1 MVEVVQHFLKILL
14 FCYKKN
20 KNVIKI
26 KINRLYSLGGVMR
39 INLLFKITLVALVL
53 LGLSLRSAV
62 SAGGSDEEV
71 FPPKTLEKLKKNYT
85 SQQKKAKN
93 NDGIKAESGV
103 EKASSSDAQN
113 ATSKKDDQE
122 NSSSRQKVPEKGE
135 SAGNVLEDEP
145 LIADLTSII
154 DKDGIGE
161 VNVVWKISN
170 DGVTYRNIP
179 GASNQSFTPRQEHVG
194 KTLRVVLTYLD
205 GQGNLETLISE
216 PTTPVVNVNDKPT
229 GVVRLTGES
238 AEDSALILDVS
249 DVYDEDGMGPF
260 NFTWQRTSP
269 NTGWENYTEDDT
281 EVLNLRQEHVSYT
294 YRVRVE
300 YIDGFDNRE
309 VIYSNESEAV
319 RNVDDPVLGDV
330 VILGDEKEGE
340 VLEARTES
348 LTDDDGIASIDVAWE
363 RSRDGRN
370 WVSLT
375 GENTKKLN
383 LDQTVVG
390 SQVRVKATLVDRF
403 GVETVLHSQ
412 PTRIIENVNNVPI
425 GNVLIRRVSN

>member
-1 MVEVVQHFLKILL
+1 MRIKLL
-14 FCYKKN
+14 
-20 KNVIKI
+20 IKI
-26 KINRLYSLGGVMR
+26 TSV
-39 INLLFKITLVALVL
+39 VLVL

-71 FPPKTLEKLKKNYT
+71 FPPKTLEKLKKNYST
-85 SQQKKAKN
+85 EQKKSKGDSTDNGNREVKKSEQKESQNLSSTKN
-93 NDGIKAESGV
+93 E
-103 EKASSSDAQN
+103 EK
-113 ATSKKDDQE
+113 
-122 NSSSRQKVPEKGE
+122 NSSRDQNSTDT
-135 SAGNVLEDEP
+135 GNSVGDILEDEP

-170 DGVTYRNIP
+170 DGNSYRSIP
-179 GASNQSFTPRQEHVG
+179 GATNQSFTPRQEHVG
-194 KTLRVVLTYLD
+194 RTLRVVLTYLD

-216 PTTPVVNVNDKPT
+216 PTTPVINVNDKPT

-330 VILGDEKEGE
+330 VILGEEKEGS
-340 VLEARTES
+340 VLQARTDS
-348 LTDDDGIASIDVAWE
+348 LSDDDGIASIDVAWE

-412 PTRIIENVNNVPI
+412 PTRIIENVNNVPS

>member
-1 MVEVVQHFLKILL
+1 MRIKLL
-14 FCYKKN
+14 
-20 KNVIKI
+20 IKI
-26 KINRLYSLGGVMR
+26 TSV
-39 INLLFKITLVALVL
+39 VLVL

-71 FPPKTLEKLKKNYT
+71 FPPKTLEKLKKNYST
-85 SQQKKAKN
+85 EQKKSKSTSADDGNGEVTKSDDEKSQNLSSAANNKKN
-93 NDGIKAESGV
+93 SSRDQN
-103 EKASSSDAQN
+103 SSD
-113 ATSKKDDQE
+113 T
-122 NSSSRQKVPEKGE
+122 
-135 SAGNVLEDEP
+135 GNNVGDVLEDEP

-170 DGVTYRNIP
+170 DGKSYRTIP
-179 GASNQSFTPRQEHVG
+179 GATNQSFTPRQEHVG
-194 KTLRVVLTYLD
+194 RTLRVVLTYLD
-205 GQGNLETLISE
+205 GQGNLETLTSA
-216 PTTPVVNVNDKPT
+216 PTTPVINVNDKPT

-330 VILGDEKEGE
+330 VILGEEKEGS
-340 VLEARTES
+340 VLQARTDS
-348 LTDDDGIASIDVAWE
+348 LSDDDGIASIDVAWE

-403 GVETVLHSQ
+403 GIETVLHSQ

>member
-1 MVEVVQHFLKILL
+1 
-14 FCYKKN
+14 
-20 KNVIKI
+20 
-26 KINRLYSLGGVMR
+26 MR
-39 INLLFKITLVALVL
+39 INLLLKITLVVLVL

-85 SQQKKAKN
+85 TEQKKTKTDSEVKDARKSIAKDN
-93 NDGIKAESGV
+93 KDTT
-103 EKASSSDAQN
+103 
-113 ATSKKDDQE
+113 TSKNK
-122 NSSSRQKVPEKGE
+122 EK
-135 SAGNVLEDEP
+135 SAGSDQKRVEGGDSAGDVLEDAP

-170 DGVTYRNIP
+170 DGNTYRNIP
-179 GASNQSFTPRQEHVG
+179 GATNQSFTPRQEHVG

-205 GQGNLETLISE
+205 GQGNLETLTSAA
-216 PTTPVVNVNDKPT
+216 TTPVINVNDKPT

-330 VILGDEKEGE
+330 VIIGEEKEGA
-340 VLEARTES
+340 VLEARTDS
-348 LTDDDGIASIDVAWE
+348 LSDDDGIASIDVAWE

-375 GENTKKLN
+375 GENTRRLN

-390 SQVRVKATLVDRF
+390 SQVRIKATLVDRF

-412 PTRIIENVNNVPI
+412 PTRIIENVNNVPV

>member
-1 MVEVVQHFLKILL
+1 MRIKLL
-14 FCYKKN
+14 
-20 KNVIKI
+20 IKI
-26 KINRLYSLGGVMR
+26 TSV
-39 INLLFKITLVALVL
+39 VLVL

-71 FPPKTLEKLKKNYT
+71 FPPKTLEKLKKNYST
-85 SQQKKAKN
+85 EQKKSKSTSADNGNGEVKKSEETKSQN
-93 NDGIKAESGV
+93 L
-103 EKASSSDAQN
+103 SSAQN
-113 ATSKKDDQE
+113 NKK
-122 NSSSRQKVPEKGE
+122 NSSRDQNGTDTRDAVGD
-135 SAGNVLEDEP
+135 VLEDEP

-170 DGVTYRNIP
+170 DGNSYRTIP
-179 GASNQSFTPRQEHVG
+179 GATNQSFTPRQEHVG
-194 KTLRVVLTYLD
+194 RTLRVVLTYLD

-216 PTTPVVNVNDKPT
+216 PTTPVINVNDKPT

-330 VILGDEKEGE
+330 VILGEEKEGS
-340 VLEARTES
+340 VLEARTDS
-348 LTDDDGIASIDVAWE
+348 LSDDDGIASIDVAWE

-403 GVETVLHSQ
+403 GIETVLHSQ

>member
-1 MVEVVQHFLKILL
+1 
-14 FCYKKN
+14 
-20 KNVIKI
+20 
-26 KINRLYSLGGVMR
+26 MR

-85 SQQKKAKN
+85 SQQKKTKTDTAGQDNGTNQKSTAK
-93 NDGIKAESGV
+93 ESK
-103 EKASSSDAQN
+103 ETTSTKNKD
-113 ATSKKDDQE
+113 ATSSEDQ
-122 NSSSRQKVPEKGE
+122 
-135 SAGNVLEDEP
+135 NVSDRGDSTSDILEDEP

-170 DGVTYRNIP
+170 DGNVYRNIP
-179 GASNQSFTPRQEHVG
+179 GATNQSFTPRQEHVG

-205 GQGNLETLISE
+205 GQGNLETLTSS

-249 DVYDEDGMGPF
+249 DVFDEDGMGPF

-300 YIDGFDNRE
+300 YVDGFDNRE

-330 VILGDEKEGE
+330 VILGEEKEGAS
-340 VLEARTES
+340 LEARTDS
-348 LTDDDGIASIDVAWE
+348 LSDDDGIASIDVAWE

-375 GENTKKLN
+375 GENTKRLN

-412 PTRIIENVNNVPI
+412 PTRIIENVNNVPS

>member
-1 MVEVVQHFLKILL
+1 
-14 FCYKKN
+14 
-20 KNVIKI
+20 
-26 KINRLYSLGGVMR
+26 MR
-39 INLLFKITLVALVL
+39 INLLFKITTVALVL

-71 FPPKTLEKLKKNYT
+71 FPPKTLEKLKKNYST
-85 SQQKKAKN
+85 QQKKT
-93 NDGIKAESGV
+93 KADTSTENKSKVTNASAEGTKKTASTKSN
-103 EKASSSDAQN
+103 EASSDLSESN
-113 ATSKKDDQE
+113 PK
-122 NSSSRQKVPEKGE
+122 KGE
-135 SAGNVLEDEP
+135 STGDVLEDEP

-179 GASNQSFTPRQEHVG
+179 GATNQSFTPRQEHVG

-205 GQGNLETLISE
+205 GQGNLETLTSE
-216 PTTPVVNVNDKPT
+216 ATTPVVNVNDKPT

-300 YIDGFDNRE
+300 YIDGFDTRE

-330 VILGDEKEGE
+330 VILGEEKEGSM
-340 VLEARTES
+340 LEARTDS

-375 GENTKKLN
+375 GENTRSLN

-403 GVETVLHSQ
+403 GIETVLHSQ
-412 PTRIIENVNNVPI
+412 PTRIIENVNNVPV

>member
-1 MVEVVQHFLKILL
+1 
-14 FCYKKN
+14 
-20 KNVIKI
+20 
-26 KINRLYSLGGVMR
+26 MR
-39 INLLFKITLVALVL
+39 INLLLKITLVALVL

-71 FPPKTLEKLKKNYT
+71 FPPKTLEKLKKNYST
-85 SQQKKAKN
+85 QQQKTK
-93 NDGIKAESGV
+93 
-103 EKASSSDAQN
+103 SSSAERN
-113 ATSKKDDQE
+113 AKKSVKSAVKDKGGLAANNKNKDDKLNSDQTAVDR
-122 NSSSRQKVPEKGE
+122 SSSADG
-135 SAGNVLEDEP
+135 VLEDEP

-161 VNVVWKISN
+161 VNVVWKLSN
-170 DGVTYRNIP
+170 DGSSYRTIP
-179 GASNQSFTPRQEHVG
+179 GATNQSFTPRQEHVG

-205 GQGNLETLISE
+205 GQGNLETLTSA

-238 AEDSALILDVS
+238 AEDSALILDIS

-330 VILGDEKEGE
+330 VIMGEEKEGAI
-340 VLEARTES
+340 LEARTDS
-348 LTDDDGIASIDVAWE
+348 LSDDDGIASIDVAWE

-412 PTRIIENVNNVPI
+412 PTRIIENVNNVPV

>member
-1 MVEVVQHFLKILL
+1 
-14 FCYKKN
+14 
-20 KNVIKI
+20 
-26 KINRLYSLGGVMR
+26 MR
-39 INLLFKITLVALVL
+39 INLLLKITLVALVL

-85 SQQKKAKN
+85 SQQKKTKTDTAGQDNRTNQKSAAK
-93 NDGIKAESGV
+93 ESK
-103 EKASSSDAQN
+103 ETTSTKNRD
-113 ATSKKDDQE
+113 ATSSEDQ
-122 NSSSRQKVPEKGE
+122 
-135 SAGNVLEDEP
+135 NVSDRGDSTSDILEDEP

-170 DGVTYRNIP
+170 DGNVYRSIP
-179 GASNQSFTPRQEHVG
+179 GATNQSFTPRQEHVG

-205 GQGNLETLISE
+205 GQGNLETLTSS

-249 DVYDEDGMGPF
+249 DVFDEDGMGPF

-300 YIDGFDNRE
+300 YVDGFDNRE

-330 VILGDEKEGE
+330 VILGEEKEGAI
-340 VLEARTES
+340 LEARTDS
-348 LTDDDGIASIDVAWE
+348 LSDDDGIASIDVAWE

-375 GENTKKLN
+375 GENTKRLN

-412 PTRIIENVNNVPI
+412 PTRIIENVNNVPS

>member
-1 MVEVVQHFLKILL
+1 
-14 FCYKKN
+14 
-20 KNVIKI
+20 
-26 KINRLYSLGGVMR
+26 MR
-39 INLLFKITLVALVL
+39 INLLIKITSVVL
-53 LGLSLRSAV
+53 LLLALSLRSAV

-71 FPPKTLEKLKKNYT
+71 FPPKTLEKLKKNYST
-85 SQQKKAKN
+85 DQKKSKG
-93 NDGIKAESGV
+93 D
-103 EKASSSDAQN
+103 SSDNENRDVKKPEEKESQN
-113 ATSKKDDQE
+113 LSATKNE
-122 NSSSRQKVPEKGE
+122 ENNSSRDQNDTGR
-135 SAGNVLEDEP
+135 GNSVGDVLEDEP

-170 DGVTYRNIP
+170 DGSSYRTIP
-179 GASNQSFTPRQEHVG
+179 GATNQSFTPRQEHVG
-194 KTLRVVLTYLD
+194 RTLRVVLTYLD

-216 PTTPVVNVNDKPT
+216 PTTPVINVNDKPT

-260 NFTWQRTSP
+260 NYTWQRTSP

-330 VILGDEKEGE
+330 VILGEEKEGS
-340 VLEARTES
+340 VLQARTDS
-348 LTDDDGIASIDVAWE
+348 LSDDDGIASIDVAWE

-412 PTRIIENVNNVPI
+412 PTRIIENVNNVPS

>member
-1 MVEVVQHFLKILL
+1 MGTEKV
-14 FCYKKN
+14 KKSEE
-20 KNVIKI
+20 KK
-26 KINRLYSLGGVMR
+26 SQ
-39 INLLFKITLVALVL
+39 NL
-53 LGLSLRSAV
+53 SS
-62 SAGGSDEEV
+62 
-71 FPPKTLEKLKKNYT
+71 
-85 SQQKKAKN
+85 AKN
-93 NDGIKAESGV
+93 N
-103 EKASSSDAQN
+103 
-113 ATSKKDDQE
+113 KK
-122 NSSSRQKVPEKGE
+122 NSSRDQN
-135 SAGNVLEDEP
+135 SADTGNSVGDVLEDEP

-170 DGVTYRNIP
+170 DGNSYRTIP
-179 GASNQSFTPRQEHVG
+179 GATNQSFTPRQEHVG
-194 KTLRVVLTYLD
+194 RTLRVVLTYLD

-216 PTTPVVNVNDKPT
+216 PTTPVINVNDKPT

-330 VILGDEKEGE
+330 VILGEEKEGS
-340 VLEARTES
+340 VLEARTDS
-348 LTDDDGIASIDVAWE
+348 LSDDDGIASIDVAWE

>member
-1 MVEVVQHFLKILL
+1 
-14 FCYKKN
+14 
-20 KNVIKI
+20 
-26 KINRLYSLGGVMR
+26 MR

-53 LGLSLRSAV
+53 VGLSLRSAV

-71 FPPKTLEKLKKNYT
+71 FPPKTLEKLKKNY
-85 SQQKKAKN
+85 SAEQKKIEGSNSGSGIEKDQTLEETSSKGVSSAENKEN
-93 NDGIKAESGV
+93 TSGSDQNDANKRDGG
-103 EKASSSDAQN
+103 
-113 ATSKKDDQE
+113 
-122 NSSSRQKVPEKGE
+122 
-135 SAGNVLEDEP
+135 AGDILEDEP

-170 DGVTYRNIP
+170 DGTSYRNIP
-179 GASNQSFTPRQEHVG
+179 GATNQSFTPRQEHVG
-194 KTLRVVLTYLD
+194 RTLRVVLTYLD
-205 GQGNLETLISE
+205 GQGNLETLTSAA
-216 PTTPVVNVNDKPT
+216 TTPVVNVNDKPT

-281 EVLNLRQEHVSYT
+281 EVLNLRQEHVSFT

-300 YIDGFDNRE
+300 YIDGFNNRE

-319 RNVDDPVLGDV
+319 RNIDDPVLGDV
-330 VILGDEKEGE
+330 VILGEEKEGS
-340 VLEARTES
+340 VLEARTDS
-348 LTDDDGIASIDVAWE
+348 LSDDDGIASIDVAWE

-375 GENTKKLN
+375 GENTKRLN

-403 GVETVLHSQ
+403 GIETVLHSQ
-412 PTRIIENVNNVPI
+412 PTRIIENVNNVPV

>member
-1 MVEVVQHFLKILL
+1 
-14 FCYKKN
+14 
-20 KNVIKI
+20 
-26 KINRLYSLGGVMR
+26 MR
-39 INLLFKITLVALVL
+39 INLLFKITTVALVL

-71 FPPKTLEKLKKNYT
+71 FPPKTLEKLKKNYST
-85 SQQKKAKN
+85 QQKKT
-93 NDGIKAESGV
+93 KAG
-103 EKASSSDAQN
+103 ASSENKNKVTNASAEGTKKTASTKSNEVSSDSSESN
-113 ATSKKDDQE
+113 LKK
-122 NSSSRQKVPEKGE
+122 VE
-135 SAGNVLEDEP
+135 STGDVLEDEP

-161 VNVVWKISN
+161 VNVVWKISS

-179 GASNQSFTPRQEHVG
+179 GATNQSFTPRQEHVG

-205 GQGNLETLISE
+205 GQGNLETLTSE
-216 PTTPVVNVNDKPT
+216 ATTPVVNVNDKPT

-300 YIDGFDNRE
+300 YIDGFDTRE

-330 VILGDEKEGE
+330 VILGEEKEGSI
-340 VLEARTES
+340 LEARTDS

-375 GENTKKLN
+375 GENTRSLN

-403 GVETVLHSQ
+403 GIETVLHSQ
-412 PTRIIENVNNVPI
+412 PTRIIENVNNVPV

>member
-1 MVEVVQHFLKILL
+1 MRIKLI
-14 FCYKKN
+14 
-20 KNVIKI
+20 IKI
-26 KINRLYSLGGVMR
+26 TSV
-39 INLLFKITLVALVL
+39 VLVL

-71 FPPKTLEKLKKNYT
+71 FPPKTLEKLKKNYST
-85 SQQKKAKN
+85 EQKKNK
-93 NDGIKAESGV
+93 
-103 EKASSSDAQN
+103 SSSDDVENKEVKKLEEKKSQN
-113 ATSKKDDQE
+113 LTSAKDKEKSTTKDQNRTDAE
-122 NSSSRQKVPEKGE
+122 NSVGD
-135 SAGNVLEDEP
+135 VLEDEP

-170 DGVTYRNIP
+170 DGNSYRSIP
-179 GASNQSFTPRQEHVG
+179 GATNQSFTPRQEHVG
-194 KTLRVVLTYLD
+194 RTLRVVLTYLD
-205 GQGNLETLISE
+205 GQGNLETLISA
-216 PTTPVVNVNDKPT
+216 PTTPVINVNDKPT

-300 YIDGFDNRE
+300 YVDGFDNRE

-330 VILGDEKEGE
+330 VILGEEKEGA
-340 VLEARTES
+340 VLEARTDS
-348 LTDDDGIASIDVAWE
+348 LSDDDGIASIDVAWE

>member
-1 MVEVVQHFLKILL
+1 
-14 FCYKKN
+14 
-20 KNVIKI
+20 
-26 KINRLYSLGGVMR
+26 MR
-39 INLLFKITLVALVL
+39 INLLLKITLVVLVL

-85 SQQKKAKN
+85 TEQKKTKN
-93 NDGIKAESGV
+93 DSEVRDGG
-103 EKASSSDAQN
+103 DAQKSTAKDN
-113 ATSKKDDQE
+113 KDATTSKNKEKSSGSDQKRADRGD
-122 NSSSRQKVPEKGE
+122 STGD
-135 SAGNVLEDEP
+135 VLEDEP

-170 DGVTYRNIP
+170 DGNSYRTIP
-179 GASNQSFTPRQEHVG
+179 GATNQSFTPRQEHVG

-205 GQGNLETLISE
+205 GQGNLETLTSAA
-216 PTTPVVNVNDKPT
+216 TTPVINVNDKPT

-330 VILGDEKEGE
+330 VIIREEKEGA
-340 VLEARTES
+340 VLEARTDS
-348 LTDDDGIASIDVAWE
+348 LSDDDGIASIDVAWE

-375 GENTKKLN
+375 GENTKRLN

-390 SQVRVKATLVDRF
+390 SQVRIKATLVDRF

-412 PTRIIENVNNVPI
+412 PTRIIENVNNVPV

>member
-1 MVEVVQHFLKILL
+1 
-14 FCYKKN
+14 
-20 KNVIKI
+20 
-26 KINRLYSLGGVMR
+26 MR
-39 INLLFKITLVALVL
+39 INLLLKITLVALVL

-71 FPPKTLEKLKKNYT
+71 FPPKTLEKLKKNY
-85 SQQKKAKN
+85 SAKQQKKKN
-93 NDGIKAESGV
+93 SNAEEGSEKSVKSATEDKGRSVASNNKNDDNLNSDQTGV
-103 EKASSSDAQN
+103 DRA
-113 ATSKKDDQE
+113 
-122 NSSSRQKVPEKGE
+122 NSTDG
-135 SAGNVLEDEP
+135 VLEDEP

-161 VNVVWKISN
+161 VNVVWKLSS
-170 DGVTYRNIP
+170 DGSSYRTIP
-179 GASNQSFTPRQEHVG
+179 GATNQSFTPRQEHVG

-205 GQGNLETLISE
+205 GQGNLETLTSA

-238 AEDSALILDVS
+238 AEDSALILDIS

-300 YIDGFDNRE
+300 YVDGFDNRE

-319 RNVDDPVLGDV
+319 RNIDDPVLGDV
-330 VILGDEKEGE
+330 VIMGEEKEGAI
-340 VLEARTES
+340 LEARTDS
-348 LTDDDGIASIDVAWE
+348 LSDDDGIASIDVAWE

-412 PTRIIENVNNVPI
+412 PTRIIENVNNVPV

>member
-1 MVEVVQHFLKILL
+1 
-14 FCYKKN
+14 
-20 KNVIKI
+20 
-26 KINRLYSLGGVMR
+26 MR
-39 INLLFKITLVALVL
+39 INLLFKITMVALVL

-85 SQQKKAKN
+85 TQKKKTKTDTSETNSGTTQKSTAKQSKETTSTKKKN
-93 NDGIKAESGV
+93 T
-103 EKASSSDAQN
+103 SSSADQN
-113 ATSKKDDQE
+113 VSDRGD
-122 NSSSRQKVPEKGE
+122 
-135 SAGNVLEDEP
+135 SAVDVLEDEP

-170 DGVTYRNIP
+170 DGNSYRSIP
-179 GASNQSFTPRQEHVG
+179 GATNQSFTPRQEHVG

-205 GQGNLETLISE
+205 GQGNLETLTSE
-216 PTTPVVNVNDKPT
+216 PTTPVINVNDKPT

-249 DVYDEDGMGPF
+249 DVFDEDGMGPF

-300 YIDGFDNRE
+300 YVDGFDNRE

-330 VILGDEKEGE
+330 VILGEEKEGAI
-340 VLEARTES
+340 LEARTDS
-348 LTDDDGIASIDVAWE
+348 LSDDDGIASIDVAWE

-375 GENTKKLN
+375 GENTKRLN

-403 GVETVLHSQ
+403 GIETVLHSQ
-412 PTRIIENVNNVPI
+412 PTRIIENVNNVPV

>member
-1 MVEVVQHFLKILL
+1 
-14 FCYKKN
+14 
-20 KNVIKI
+20 
-26 KINRLYSLGGVMR
+26 MR
-39 INLLFKITLVALVL
+39 INLLLKITLVAFVL

-71 FPPKTLEKLKKNYT
+71 FPPKTLEKLKKNYST
-85 SQQKKAKN
+85 QQKK
-93 NDGIKAESGV
+93 IKSDSTQRGS
-103 EKASSSDAQN
+103 EKSEKSSVKGKDEVASSETKDKSANSDQTRAG
-113 ATSKKDDQE
+113 
-122 NSSSRQKVPEKGE
+122 SS
-135 SAGNVLEDEP
+135 GNVGGVLEDEP

-161 VNVVWKISN
+161 VNVVWKLSN
-170 DGVTYRNIP
+170 DGSSYRTIP
-179 GASNQSFTPRQEHVG
+179 GATNQSFTPRQEHVG

-205 GQGNLETLISE
+205 GQGNLETLTSA

-238 AEDSALILDVS
+238 SEDSALILDIS

-330 VILGDEKEGE
+330 VIMGEEKEGAM
-340 VLEARTES
+340 LEARTDS
-348 LTDDDGIASIDVAWE
+348 LSDDDGIASIGVAWE

-375 GENTKKLN
+375 GENTKNLR

-403 GVETVLHSQ
+403 GIETVLHSQ
-412 PTRIIENVNNVPI
+412 PTRIIENVNNVPV

>member
-1 MVEVVQHFLKILL
+1 
-14 FCYKKN
+14 
-20 KNVIKI
+20 
-26 KINRLYSLGGVMR
+26 MR
-39 INLLFKITLVALVL
+39 INLLFKITTVALVL

-71 FPPKTLEKLKKNYT
+71 FPPKTLEKLKKNYST
-85 SQQKKAKN
+85 QQKKTKADTSSENKN
-93 NDGIKAESGV
+93 KVTNASAEGT
-103 EKASSSDAQN
+103 KKTASTKSNEASPDLSESSP
-113 ATSKKDDQE
+113 KK
-122 NSSSRQKVPEKGE
+122 RE
-135 SAGNVLEDEP
+135 STGDVLEDEP

-161 VNVVWKISN
+161 VNVVWKISS

-179 GASNQSFTPRQEHVG
+179 GATNQSFTPRQEHVG

-205 GQGNLETLISE
+205 GQGNLETLTSE
-216 PTTPVVNVNDKPT
+216 ATTPVVNVNDKPT

-300 YIDGFDNRE
+300 YIDGFDTRE

-330 VILGDEKEGE
+330 VILGEEKEGSI
-340 VLEARTES
+340 LEARTDS

-375 GENTKKLN
+375 GENTRSLN

-403 GVETVLHSQ
+403 GIETVLHSQ
-412 PTRIIENVNNVPI
+412 PTRIIENVNNVPV

>member
-1 MVEVVQHFLKILL
+1 MQ
-14 FCYKKN
+14 
-20 KNVIKI
+20 
-26 KINRLYSLGGVMR
+26 
-39 INLLFKITLVALVL
+39 INLLIKTIVVASVL
-53 LGLSLRSAV
+53 FGLSIKSAV

-71 FPPKTLEKLKKNYT
+71 FPPKTLEKLKKTYSND
-85 SQQKKAKN
+85 KKAETTKKSSEEKKKKKETSN
-93 NDGIKAESGV
+93 SGSASTSTSSN
-103 EKASSSDAQN
+103 ASSGSSQTQSDQAN
-113 ATSKKDDQE
+113 ATI
-122 NSSSRQKVPEKGE
+122 
-135 SAGNVLEDEP
+135 ANVLEDEP
-145 LIADLTSII
+145 LIADLTTII

-161 VNVVWKISN
+161 VNVVWKISS
-170 DGVTYRNIP
+170 DGSAYRTIP
-179 GASNQSFTPRQEHVG
+179 GATNQSFTPRQEHVG
-194 KTLRVVLTYLD
+194 KTLKVSLTYLD

-216 PTTPVVNVNDKPT
+216 ATTQVVNVNDKPT
-229 GVVRLTGES
+229 GIARLTGES
-238 AEDSALILDVS
+238 AEDSAFILDVS
-249 DVYDEDGMGPF
+249 DIYDEDGMGPF

-269 NTGWENYTEDDT
+269 NSGWENYSEDDT
-281 EVLNLRQEHVSYT
+281 EVLNLRQEHVSFT

-330 VILGDEKEGE
+330 VILGEEKEGA
-340 VLEARTES
+340 VLEARTAS
-348 LTDDDGIASIDVAWE
+348 LSDDDGIASIGVAWE

-375 GENTKKLN
+375 GENTKRLS

-390 SQVRVKATLVDRF
+390 SQVRVKATLVDKF

-412 PTRIIENVNNVPI
+412 PTRIIENVNNVPV

>member
-1 MVEVVQHFLKILL
+1 MKGNENS
-14 FCYKKN
+14 KK
-20 KNVIKI
+20 
-26 KINRLYSLGGVMR
+26 
-39 INLLFKITLVALVL
+39 
-53 LGLSLRSAV
+53 SATKDKDG
-62 SAGGSDEEV
+62 SAAS
-71 FPPKTLEKLKKNYT
+71 N
-85 SQQKKAKN
+85 N
-93 NDGIKAESGV
+93 NDDDNLNSDQTNV
-103 EKASSSDAQN
+103 DRASSTDS
-113 ATSKKDDQE
+113 
-122 NSSSRQKVPEKGE
+122 
-135 SAGNVLEDEP
+135 VLEDEP

-161 VNVVWKISN
+161 VNVVWKLSN
-170 DGVTYRNIP
+170 DGSSYRTIP
-179 GASNQSFTPRQEHVG
+179 GATNQSFTPRQEHVG

-205 GQGNLETLISE
+205 GQGNLETLTSA

-238 AEDSALILDVS
+238 AEDSALILDIS

-319 RNVDDPVLGDV
+319 RNIDDPVLGDV
-330 VILGDEKEGE
+330 VIMGEEKEGA

-348 LTDDDGIASIDVAWE
+348 LSDDDGIASIDVAWE

-412 PTRIIENVNNVPI
+412 PTRIIENVNNVPV

>member
-1 MVEVVQHFLKILL
+1 M
-14 FCYKKN
+14 
-20 KNVIKI
+20 
-26 KINRLYSLGGVMR
+26 RL
-39 INLLFKITLVALVL
+39 NLLFKITMVALVL

-85 SQQKKAKN
+85 TQKKKTKTDTSKN
-93 NDGIKAESGV
+93 NSGTTNKSTAK
-103 EKASSSDAQN
+103 EAKET
-113 ATSKKDDQE
+113 TSTKKKDTGSTADQ
-122 NSSSRQKVPEKGE
+122 NVSDRDD
-135 SAGNVLEDEP
+135 SAVDVLEDEP

-170 DGVTYRNIP
+170 DGNSYRSIP
-179 GASNQSFTPRQEHVG
+179 GATNQSFTPRQEHVG

-205 GQGNLETLISE
+205 GQGNLETLTSE
-216 PTTPVVNVNDKPT
+216 PTTPVINVNDKPT

-249 DVYDEDGMGPF
+249 DVFDEDGMGPF

-300 YIDGFDNRE
+300 YVDGFDNRE

-330 VILGDEKEGE
+330 VILGEEKEGAI
-340 VLEARTES
+340 LEARTDS
-348 LTDDDGIASIDVAWE
+348 LSDDDGIASIDVAWE
-363 RSRDGRN
+363 RRRDGRN

-375 GENTKKLN
+375 GENTKRLN

-403 GVETVLHSQ
+403 GIETVLHSQ
-412 PTRIIENVNNVPI
+412 PTRIIENVNNVPV

>member
-1 MVEVVQHFLKILL
+1 
-14 FCYKKN
+14 
-20 KNVIKI
+20 
-26 KINRLYSLGGVMR
+26 MR
-39 INLLFKITLVALVL
+39 INLLFKITTVALVL

-71 FPPKTLEKLKKNYT
+71 FPPKTLEKLKKNYST
-85 SQQKKAKN
+85 QQKKTKADTSSENKN
-93 NDGIKAESGV
+93 KVTNAAAEGTKKTASTKSN
-103 EKASSSDAQN
+103 EASSDLSESN
-113 ATSKKDDQE
+113 PK
-122 NSSSRQKVPEKGE
+122 KGE
-135 SAGNVLEDEP
+135 STGDVLEDEP

-161 VNVVWKISN
+161 VNVVWKISS

-179 GASNQSFTPRQEHVG
+179 GATNQSFTPRQEHVG

-205 GQGNLETLISE
+205 GQGNLETLTSE
-216 PTTPVVNVNDKPT
+216 ATTPVVNVNDKPT

-300 YIDGFDNRE
+300 YIDGFDTRE

-330 VILGDEKEGE
+330 VILGEEKEGSI
-340 VLEARTES
+340 LEARTDS

-375 GENTKKLN
+375 GENTRSLN

-403 GVETVLHSQ
+403 GIETVLHSQ
-412 PTRIIENVNNVPI
+412 PTRIIENVNNVPV

>member
-1 MVEVVQHFLKILL
+1 
-14 FCYKKN
+14 
-20 KNVIKI
+20 
-26 KINRLYSLGGVMR
+26 MR
-39 INLLFKITLVALVL
+39 INLLLKITTVALVL
-53 LGLSLRSAV
+53 LGLSLKSAV

-71 FPPKTLEKLKKNYT
+71 FPPKTLEKLKKNYST
-85 SQQKKAKN
+85 EQKKTKSDTSNKEKNEVQNASAKEAEKATSSKN
-93 NDGIKAESGV
+93 N
-103 EKASSSDAQN
+103 
-113 ATSKKDDQE
+113 E
-122 NSSSRQKVPEKGE
+122 NSSSLSESNTKKGE
-135 SAGNVLEDEP
+135 SSGDVLEDEP

-179 GASNQSFTPRQEHVG
+179 GATNQSFTPRQQHVG

-205 GQGNLETLISE
+205 GQGNLETLTSD
-216 PTTPVVNVNDKPT
+216 PTSPVVNVNDKPT

-309 VIYSNESEAV
+309 IIYSNESEAV

-330 VILGDEKEGE
+330 VILGEEKEGA
-340 VLEARTES
+340 VLKARTES
-348 LTDDDGIASIDVAWE
+348 LSDDDGIASIDVAWE

-375 GENTKKLN
+375 GENTKTLN

-412 PTRIIENVNNVPI
+412 PTRIIENVNNVPV

>member
-1 MVEVVQHFLKILL
+1 MRIELLLKITS
-14 FCYKKN
+14 
-20 KNVIKI
+20 V
-26 KINRLYSLGGVMR
+26 V
-39 INLLFKITLVALVL
+39 LVL

-71 FPPKTLEKLKKNYT
+71 FPPKTLEKLKKNYST
-85 SQQKKAKN
+85 EQKKSKSTSADNGNGELKKSEDKKTQNLSSAANNEKN
-93 NDGIKAESGV
+93 SSRDQN
-103 EKASSSDAQN
+103 SSDSGSN
-113 ATSKKDDQE
+113 VGD
-122 NSSSRQKVPEKGE
+122 
-135 SAGNVLEDEP
+135 VLEDEP

-161 VNVVWKISN
+161 VNVVWKISS
-170 DGVTYRNIP
+170 DGKSYRTIP
-179 GASNQSFTPRQEHVG
+179 GATNQSFTPRQEHVG
-194 KTLRVVLTYLD
+194 RTLRVVLTYLD
-205 GQGNLETLISE
+205 GQGNLETLTSA
-216 PTTPVVNVNDKPT
+216 PTTPVINVNDKPT

-269 NTGWENYTEDDT
+269 NTGWENYSEDDT

-309 VIYSNESEAV
+309 VVYSNESEAV

-330 VILGDEKEGE
+330 VILGEEKEGS
-340 VLEARTES
+340 VLEARTDS
-348 LTDDDGIASIDVAWE
+348 LSDDDGIASIDVAWE

>member
-1 MVEVVQHFLKILL
+1 
-14 FCYKKN
+14 
-20 KNVIKI
+20 
-26 KINRLYSLGGVMR
+26 MR
-39 INLLFKITLVALVL
+39 INLLFKITTVALVL

-71 FPPKTLEKLKKNYT
+71 FPPKTLEKLKKNYST
-85 SQQKKAKN
+85 QQKKTKSDTSSENKN
-93 NDGIKAESGV
+93 KVTNSSAEGTKKTGSTKSN
-103 EKASSSDAQN
+103 EASSDLSGSN
-113 ATSKKDDQE
+113 PK
-122 NSSSRQKVPEKGE
+122 KGE
-135 SAGNVLEDEP
+135 STGDVLEDAP

-161 VNVVWKISN
+161 VNVVWKISS

-179 GASNQSFTPRQEHVG
+179 GATNQSFTPRQEHVG

-205 GQGNLETLISE
+205 GQGNLETLTSE
-216 PTTPVVNVNDKPT
+216 ATTPVVNVNDKPT

-330 VILGDEKEGE
+330 VILGEEKEGSI
-340 VLEARTES
+340 LEARTDS

-375 GENTKKLN
+375 GENTTSLN

-403 GVETVLHSQ
+403 GIETVLHSQ
-412 PTRIIENVNNVPI
+412 PTRIIENVNNVPV

>member
-1 MVEVVQHFLKILL
+1 MRIKLL
-14 FCYKKN
+14 
-20 KNVIKI
+20 IKI
-26 KINRLYSLGGVMR
+26 TSV
-39 INLLFKITLVALVL
+39 VLVL

-71 FPPKTLEKLKKNYT
+71 FPPKTLEKLKKNYST
-85 SQQKKAKN
+85 DQKKSKSTIADKGN
-93 NDGIKAESGV
+93 GEVKKPEEKKSQNLSSAESNNENV
-103 EKASSSDAQN
+103 TRDQN
-113 ATSKKDDQE
+113 RANTK
-122 NSSSRQKVPEKGE
+122 NSVGDI
-135 SAGNVLEDEP
+135 LEDEP

-170 DGVTYRNIP
+170 DGSSFRTIP
-179 GASNQSFTPRQEHVG
+179 GATNQSFTPRQEHVG
-194 KTLRVVLTYLD
+194 RTLRVVLTYLD
-205 GQGNLETLISE
+205 GQGNLETLVSA
-216 PTTPVVNVNDKPT
+216 PTSPVINVNDKPT

-260 NFTWQRTSP
+260 NYTWQRTSP

-330 VILGDEKEGE
+330 VILGEEKEGS
-340 VLEARTES
+340 VLEARTDS
-348 LTDDDGIASIDVAWE
+348 LSDDDGIASIDVAWE

-403 GVETVLHSQ
+403 GIETVLHSQ

>member
-1 MVEVVQHFLKILL
+1 
-14 FCYKKN
+14 
-20 KNVIKI
+20 
-26 KINRLYSLGGVMR
+26 MR
-39 INLLFKITLVALVL
+39 INLLFKITTVALVL

-71 FPPKTLEKLKKNYT
+71 FPPKTLEKLKKNYST
-85 SQQKKAKN
+85 QQKKTKAGTSSENKN
-93 NDGIKAESGV
+93 KVTNASAEGTKKTASTKSN
-103 EKASSSDAQN
+103 EASSDLSESN
-113 ATSKKDDQE
+113 TK
-122 NSSSRQKVPEKGE
+122 NGE
-135 SAGNVLEDEP
+135 STGNVLEDEP

-179 GASNQSFTPRQEHVG
+179 GATNQSFTPRQEHVG

-205 GQGNLETLISE
+205 GQGNLETLTSE
-216 PTTPVVNVNDKPT
+216 ATTPVVNVNDKPT

-300 YIDGFDNRE
+300 YIDGFDTRE

-330 VILGDEKEGE
+330 VILGEEKEGSI
-340 VLEARTES
+340 LEARTDS

-375 GENTKKLN
+375 GENTKSLN

-403 GVETVLHSQ
+403 GIETVLHSQ
-412 PTRIIENVNNVPI
+412 PTRIIENVNNVPV

>member
-1 MVEVVQHFLKILL
+1 
-14 FCYKKN
+14 
-20 KNVIKI
+20 
-26 KINRLYSLGGVMR
+26 MR
-39 INLLFKITLVALVL
+39 INLLFKITTVALVL

-71 FPPKTLEKLKKNYT
+71 FPPKTLEKLKKNYST
-85 SQQKKAKN
+85 QQKKTKADTSTEN
-93 NDGIKAESGV
+93 NSKVTNASAEGTKKTASTKSN
-103 EKASSSDAQN
+103 EASSDLS
-113 ATSKKDDQE
+113 E
-122 NSSSRQKVPEKGE
+122 SSPKKGE
-135 SAGNVLEDEP
+135 STGDVLEDEP

-161 VNVVWKISN
+161 VNVVWKISS

-179 GASNQSFTPRQEHVG
+179 GATNQSFTPRQEHVG

-205 GQGNLETLISE
+205 GQGNLETLTSE
-216 PTTPVVNVNDKPT
+216 ATTPVVNVNDKPT

-300 YIDGFDNRE
+300 YIDGFDTRE

-330 VILGDEKEGE
+330 VILGEEKEGSI
-340 VLEARTES
+340 LEARTDS

-375 GENTKKLN
+375 GENTRSLN

-403 GVETVLHSQ
+403 GIETVLHSQ
-412 PTRIIENVNNVPI
+412 PTRIIENVNNVPV

>member
-1 MVEVVQHFLKILL
+1 
-14 FCYKKN
+14 
-20 KNVIKI
+20 
-26 KINRLYSLGGVMR
+26 MR
-39 INLLFKITLVALVL
+39 INLLLKITLVVLVL

-85 SQQKKAKN
+85 TEQKKTKTDSEVKDGGDARKSIAK
-93 NDGIKAESGV
+93 DDK
-103 EKASSSDAQN
+103 DTT
-113 ATSKKDDQE
+113 TSKNKEKNSGSDQKLAE
-122 NSSSRQKVPEKGE
+122 GGD
-135 SAGNVLEDEP
+135 SAGDVLEDEP

-170 DGVTYRNIP
+170 DGNTYRNIP
-179 GASNQSFTPRQEHVG
+179 GATNQSFTPRQEHVG

-205 GQGNLETLISE
+205 GQGNLETLTSAA
-216 PTTPVVNVNDKPT
+216 TTPVINVNDKPT

-330 VILGDEKEGE
+330 VIIGEEKEGA
-340 VLEARTES
+340 VLEARTDS
-348 LTDDDGIASIDVAWE
+348 LSDDDGIASIDVAWE

-375 GENTKKLN
+375 GENTRRLN

-390 SQVRVKATLVDRF
+390 SQVRIKATLVDRF

-412 PTRIIENVNNVPI
+412 PTRIIENVNNVPV

>member
-1 MVEVVQHFLKILL
+1 
-14 FCYKKN
+14 
-20 KNVIKI
+20 
-26 KINRLYSLGGVMR
+26 MR
-39 INLLFKITLVALVL
+39 INLLFKITTVALVL

-71 FPPKTLEKLKKNYT
+71 FPPKTLEKLKKNYST
-85 SQQKKAKN
+85 QQKKT
-93 NDGIKAESGV
+93 KADTSSENRNKVTSASA
-103 EKASSSDAQN
+103 EDTKKTASTKSNEASSDLSESN
-113 ATSKKDDQE
+113 PK
-122 NSSSRQKVPEKGE
+122 KGE
-135 SAGNVLEDEP
+135 STGDVLEDEP

-161 VNVVWKISN
+161 VNVVWKISS

-179 GASNQSFTPRQEHVG
+179 GATNQSFTPRQEHVG

-205 GQGNLETLISE
+205 GQGNLETLTSE
-216 PTTPVVNVNDKPT
+216 ATTPVVNVNDKPT

-260 NFTWQRTSP
+260 NYTWQRTSP

-300 YIDGFDNRE
+300 YIDGFDTRE

-330 VILGDEKEGE
+330 VILGEEKEGSI
-340 VLEARTES
+340 LEARTDS

-375 GENTKKLN
+375 GENTRSLN

-403 GVETVLHSQ
+403 GIETVLHSQ
-412 PTRIIENVNNVPI
+412 PTRIIENVNNVPV

>member
-1 MVEVVQHFLKILL
+1 
-14 FCYKKN
+14 
-20 KNVIKI
+20 
-26 KINRLYSLGGVMR
+26 MR
-39 INLLFKITLVALVL
+39 INLLLKITLVALVL

-71 FPPKTLEKLKKNYT
+71 FPPKTLEKLKKNY
-85 SQQKKAKN
+85 SAKQQKKKNSDAVKGSEKSVKSATKDKDGSVASNN
-93 NDGIKAESGV
+93 NDDDNLNSDQTRV
-103 EKASSSDAQN
+103 DRASSTD
-113 ATSKKDDQE
+113 
-122 NSSSRQKVPEKGE
+122 G
-135 SAGNVLEDEP
+135 VLEDEP

-161 VNVVWKISN
+161 VNVVWKLSS
-170 DGVTYRNIP
+170 DGSSYRTIP
-179 GASNQSFTPRQEHVG
+179 GATNQSFTPRQEHVG

-205 GQGNLETLISE
+205 GQGNLETLTSA

-238 AEDSALILDVS
+238 AEDSALILDIS

-319 RNVDDPVLGDV
+319 RNIDDPVLGDV
-330 VILGDEKEGE
+330 VIMGEEKEGA
-340 VLEARTES
+340 VLEARTDS
-348 LTDDDGIASIDVAWE
+348 LSDDDGIASIDVAWE

-412 PTRIIENVNNVPI
+412 PTRIIENVNNVPV

>member
-1 MVEVVQHFLKILL
+1 
-14 FCYKKN
+14 
-20 KNVIKI
+20 
-26 KINRLYSLGGVMR
+26 MR
-39 INLLFKITLVALVL
+39 INLLFKITMVALVL

-85 SQQKKAKN
+85 TQKKKTKTDTSKN
-93 NDGIKAESGV
+93 NSVTTNKSTAKEAK
-103 EKASSSDAQN
+103 ETTPTK
-113 ATSKKDDQE
+113 KKDTGSTADQ
-122 NSSSRQKVPEKGE
+122 NVSDRDD
-135 SAGNVLEDEP
+135 SAVDVLEDEP

-170 DGVTYRNIP
+170 DGNTYRSIP
-179 GASNQSFTPRQEHVG
+179 GATNQSFTPRQEHVG

-205 GQGNLETLISE
+205 GQGNLETLTSE
-216 PTTPVVNVNDKPT
+216 PTTPVINVNDKPT

-249 DVYDEDGMGPF
+249 DVFDEDGMGPF

-281 EVLNLRQEHVSYT
+281 EVLNLRQEHVSFT

-300 YIDGFDNRE
+300 YVDGFDNRE

-330 VILGDEKEGE
+330 VILGEEKEGAI
-340 VLEARTES
+340 LEARTDS
-348 LTDDDGIASIDVAWE
+348 LSDDDGIASIDVAWE

-375 GENTKKLN
+375 GENTKRLN

-403 GVETVLHSQ
+403 GIETVLHSQ
-412 PTRIIENVNNVPI
+412 PTRIIENVNNVPV

>member
-1 MVEVVQHFLKILL
+1 
-14 FCYKKN
+14 
-20 KNVIKI
+20 
-26 KINRLYSLGGVMR
+26 MR
-39 INLLFKITLVALVL
+39 INLLLKITLVALVL

-85 SQQKKAKN
+85 SQQKKTKTDPAGKDNRTNQKSTAK
-93 NDGIKAESGV
+93 ESK
-103 EKASSSDAQN
+103 ETTSTKNKDATSSDDQN
-113 ATSKKDDQE
+113 VSDRGEITSE
-122 NSSSRQKVPEKGE
+122 I
-135 SAGNVLEDEP
+135 LEDEP

-170 DGVTYRNIP
+170 DGNVYRSIP
-179 GASNQSFTPRQEHVG
+179 GATNQSFTPRQEHVG

-205 GQGNLETLISE
+205 GQGNLETLTSS

-249 DVYDEDGMGPF
+249 DVFDEDGMGPF

-300 YIDGFDNRE
+300 YVDGFDNRE

-330 VILGDEKEGE
+330 VILGEEKEGAI
-340 VLEARTES
+340 LEARTDS
-348 LTDDDGIASIDVAWE
+348 LSDDDGIASIDVAWE

-375 GENTKKLN
+375 GENTKRLN

-412 PTRIIENVNNVPI
+412 PTRIIENVNNVPS

>member
-1 MVEVVQHFLKILL
+1 
-14 FCYKKN
+14 
-20 KNVIKI
+20 
-26 KINRLYSLGGVMR
+26 MR
-39 INLLFKITLVALVL
+39 INLLFKITMVALVL

-85 SQQKKAKN
+85 TQKKKTKTDTSEKNSETAQKSTAK
-93 NDGIKAESGV
+93 ESK
-103 EKASSSDAQN
+103 ETTSAKKKDTSSSA
-113 ATSKKDDQE
+113 DQ
-122 NSSSRQKVPEKGE
+122 SVSDRGD
-135 SAGNVLEDEP
+135 SAVDVLEDEP

-170 DGVTYRNIP
+170 DGNSYRSIP
-179 GASNQSFTPRQEHVG
+179 GATNQSFTPRQEHVG

-205 GQGNLETLISE
+205 GQGNLETLTSE
-216 PTTPVVNVNDKPT
+216 PTTPVINVNDKPT

-249 DVYDEDGMGPF
+249 DVFDEDGMGPF

-281 EVLNLRQEHVSYT
+281 EVLNLRQEHVSFT

-300 YIDGFDNRE
+300 YVDGFDNRE

-330 VILGDEKEGE
+330 VILGEEKEGAI
-340 VLEARTES
+340 LEARTDS
-348 LTDDDGIASIDVAWE
+348 LSDDDGIASIDVAWE

-375 GENTKKLN
+375 GENTKRLN

-403 GVETVLHSQ
+403 GIETVLHSQ
-412 PTRIIENVNNVPI
+412 PTRIIENVNNVPV

>member
-1 MVEVVQHFLKILL
+1 
-14 FCYKKN
+14 
-20 KNVIKI
+20 
-26 KINRLYSLGGVMR
+26 MR
-39 INLLFKITLVALVL
+39 INLLLKISLVALVL

-71 FPPKTLEKLKKNYT
+71 FPPKTLEKLKKNYST
-85 SQQKKAKN
+85 GQKKLQSESAAKSSN
-93 NDGIKAESGV
+93 KS
-103 EKASSSDAQN
+103 EKSV
-113 ATSKKDDQE
+113 
-122 NSSSRQKVPEKGE
+122 NSSSNKLKGSDDKDKSLDTSQA
-135 SAGNVLEDEP
+135 SAEMSTSTDDVLEDEP

-161 VNVVWKISN
+161 VNVVWKLSN
-170 DGVTYRNIP
+170 DGSSYRTIP
-179 GASNQSFTPRQEHVG
+179 GATNQSFTPRQEHVG

-205 GQGNLETLISE
+205 GQGNLETLTSA
-216 PTTPVVNVNDKPT
+216 PTTPVLNVNDKPT

-238 AEDSALILDVS
+238 AEDSALILDIS

-309 VIYSNESEAV
+309 VIYSNESETV

-330 VILGDEKEGE
+330 VIMGEEKEGAM
-340 VLEARTES
+340 LEARTDS
-348 LTDDDGIASIDVAWE
+348 LSDDDGIASIGVAWE

-403 GVETVLHSQ
+403 GIETVLHSQ
-412 PTRIIENVNNVPI
+412 PTRIIENVNNVPV